1 MASKADLESLTGE
14 RSELVERLVAALAE
28 RNAEIA
34 ARDAALAERAA
45 DVAARDAV
53 LAERNAEIA
62 ARDADLAAKNAQL
75 TKQAAQYEALLDAY
89 MQLERELK
97 LLKRRIFIASAER
110 VDTAQM
116 QLEFDALKQKL
127 DVIAGLM
134 ANESESDSGDGQDD
148 DDGDDPKP
156 EKKGKTK
163 SKSGGR
169 RKVEELGL
177 RKETVELTDPTMEKL
192 VEEGKARRLPPEASH
207 KLGRKPAE
215 FVHIEILRT
224 TYATVPD
231 ENGLTEM
238 FTAEV
243 PPELLPRCLAA
254 PSLLAEIITDKFSRG
269 LPLYRQEQ
277 ELFFES
283 VSIDRG
289 TMCRWLDLLG
299 SRFNETI
306 VAAMERDAKD
316 NAFCIA
322 TDATGFAVQPGP
334 LEGGPRRPCRKGH
347 YFVRIA
353 DRDHILF
360 SFTERQRSEDVATLF
375 KGYAGHIQADACSVY
390 NALFRPADPDAPDDE
405 LPTEVGCWSH
415 ARRKFFEAAFAKLAI
430 GREGLVRLH
439 KIFEVEQ
446 RCRAGKP
453 PPSTIKARRLQHL
466 APLIDEFIDFA
477 KQRYE
482 REKKRRG
489 PACAALGYVVRQ
501 EGPLRAVLTDGR
513 LRIDNNWSER
523 ELRKVVRIRD
533 AALFAGS
540 TDHAENAGAHLTLIA
555 SAKLHNLNPREYIRD
570 LIRVLPCWPEDRYLE
585 LAPLF
590 WNQTR
595 ARLDAAELAA
605 EAGWITVPD
614 PTALRRPGEESPAED
629 RA

>member
-1 MASKADLESLTGE
+1 
-14 RSELVERLVAALAE
+14 
-28 RNAEIA
+28 
-34 ARDAALAERAA
+34 
-45 DVAARDAV
+45 
-53 LAERNAEIA
+53 
-62 ARDADLAAKNAQL
+62 
-75 TKQAAQYEALLDAY
+75 
-89 MQLERELK
+89 
-97 LLKRRIFIASAER
+97 
-110 VDTAQM
+110 
-116 QLEFDALKQKL
+116 
-127 DVIAGLM
+127 
-134 ANESESDSGDGQDD
+134 
-148 DDGDDPKP
+148 
-156 EKKGKTK
+156 
-163 SKSGGR
+163 
-169 RKVEELGL
+169 
-177 RKETVELTDPTMEKL
+177 MEKL
-192 VEEGKARRLPPEASH
+192 VEDGLARRLSKHEASH

-215 FVHIEILRT
+215 YFHVEILRT
-224 TYATVPD
+224 TYATLPD
-231 ENGLTEM
+231 ANGLTEM
-238 FTAEV
+238 FTADL

-254 PSLLAEIITDKFSRG
+254 PSVLAEVITDKFSKG

-277 ELFFES
+277 ELLFES

-306 VAAMERDAKD
+306 VAAMERDAMES
-316 NAFCIA
+316 AFCIA
-322 TDATGFAVQPGP
+322 TDATGFAVQPGK
-334 LEGGPRRPCRKGH
+334 LDGGPRRPCRKGH

-360 SFTERQRSEDVATLF
+360 NFTERQRSEDVVTLF

-477 KQRYE
+477 KQHYE

-489 PACAALGYVVRQ
+489 PARAALGYVVRQ
-501 EGPLRAVLTDGR
+501 EGPLRAVLADGR

-540 TDHAENAGAHLTLIA
+540 TEHAENAGAHLTLIA
-555 SAKLHNLNPREYIRD
+555 SAKLHHLNPREYIRD

-590 WNQTR
+590 WTQTR

-605 EAGWITVPD
+605 EVGWITVPD
-614 PTALRRPGEESPAED
+614 PTPLRRPGEESPAEN

>member
-1 MASKADLESLTGE
+1 ML
-14 RSELVERLVAALAE
+14 
-28 RNAEIA
+28 
-34 ARDAALAERAA
+34 
-45 DVAARDAV
+45 
-53 LAERNAEIA
+53 
-62 ARDADLAAKNAQL
+62 
-75 TKQAAQYEALLDAY
+75 
-89 MQLERELK
+89 
-97 LLKRRIFIASAER
+97 
-110 VDTAQM
+110 
-116 QLEFDALKQKL
+116 
-127 DVIAGLM
+127 
-134 ANESESDSGDGQDD
+134 
-148 DDGDDPKP
+148 
-156 EKKGKTK
+156 
-163 SKSGGR
+163 
-169 RKVEELGL
+169 
-177 RKETVELTDPTMEKL
+177 
-192 VEEGKARRLPPEASH
+192 
-207 KLGRKPAE
+207 
-215 FVHIEILRT
+215 
-224 TYATVPD
+224 
-231 ENGLTEM
+231 
-238 FTAEV
+238 

-254 PSLLAEIITDKFSRG
+254 PSVLAEVITDKFSKG

-277 ELFFES
+277 ELLFES

-289 TMCRWLDLLG
+289 SMCRWLDQLG

-306 VAAMERDAKD
+306 VAAMERDAMD

-322 TDATGFAVQPGP
+322 TDATGFAVQPGK
-334 LEGGPRRPCRKGH
+334 LDGGPRRPCRKGH

-360 SFTERQRSEDVATLF
+360 NFTERQRSEDVVTLF

-390 NALFRPADPDAPDDE
+390 NALFRPSDPDAPDDE

-466 APLIDEFIDFA
+466 APLVDDFIDFA
-477 KQRYE
+477 KHHYE

-489 PACAALGYVVRQ
+489 PASAALGYVVRQ

-540 TDHAENAGAHLTLIA
+540 TEHAENAGAHLTLIA
-555 SAKLHNLNPREYIRD
+555 SAKLHHLNPREYIRD

-590 WNQTR
+590 WTETR

-605 EAGWITVPD
+605 EVGWITVPD
-614 PTALRRPGEESPAED
+614 PIPLRRPGEESPTED